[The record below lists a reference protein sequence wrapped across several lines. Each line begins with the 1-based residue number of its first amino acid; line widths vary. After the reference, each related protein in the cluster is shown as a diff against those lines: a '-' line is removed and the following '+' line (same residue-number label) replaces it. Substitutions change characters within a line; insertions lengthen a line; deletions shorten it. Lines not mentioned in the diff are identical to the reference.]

1 MAEDRY
7 LQFFEELPYYVIIIA
22 IFGFGIFILLT
33 KEGNMVTYKYK
44 TGGPRV
50 KTGTKDDGTP
60 IFNNNDRIGTTFGNQ
75 SITVETNIQMFYLF
89 IWSIYMLIFNLFE
102 YCFQGILWLIYALF
116 QNKEKVASQGNINKD
131 IFNNEIKKHA
141 KAIYTIIWILVF
153 NILKFFNIRLTWFIS
168 TPSYV
173 ETPS

>member
-22 IFGFGIFILLT
+22 IFGLT
-33 KEGNMVTYKYK
+33 IYGLFFNKPGTYTYIS
-44 TGGPRV
+44 GGLRV
-50 KTGTKDDGTP
+50 RTGTNNDGTP
-60 IFNNNDRIGTTFGNQ
+60 IFNNNDTIGITFGNQ

-102 YCFQGILWLIYALF
+102 YCFQGIIWLIYALF
-116 QNKEKVASQGNINKD
+116 QNEEKVASQGNINKD

-141 KAIYTIIWILVF
+141 KAIYTIIWVLVF
-153 NILKFFNIRLTWFIS
+153 NILKFFNINLTWFIS